1 MYSAQKS
8 PKIRTPEQNNVASS
22 PLRALTPLVDVIK
35 SAQTKATKD
44 FESFYGNLMSRL
56 TPKTSNARI
65 RKRMPETTQRTKS
78 LVNQKR
84 LEVEHNRTS
93 LTPLFERHTLREEYT
108 SHNPFYEDSVSETT
122 DDVLEFDM
130 IDDDN
135 TDTSNSNNTIDGKGK
150 NTNTASLLDKL
161 KDETIRMERLESN
174 LSIIKKQSSFLAQCN
189 KNSNSNDD
197 KMATTQKN
205 KKNIDNANTNYI
217 TPAIQNT
224 YLTPPQSNDWYS
236 YRTQTHT
243 PSQLINSKDKP
254 VIDKANEGLLE
265 EIPYAKL
272 KSAEIVR
279 TPGGTRICNR
289 FWKEIHGLNAKREYN
304 LSPMNTGRI
313 EKKPLVTKQL
323 STLNNKKLWDDNDDT
338 FWTTESSTARNS
350 SSFNQRLL
358 RMKQF
363 EQEQGNKGERIVKQI
378 TLSEEI
384 ESANKRDEAEQQQKS
399 LPTSNPR
406 LLEEL
411 KKKYRDKLIDDS
423 DSYKFS

>member
-8 PKIRTPEQNNVASS
+8 PKIRTPEQDNIASS
-22 PLRALTPLVDVIK
+22 PLRALTPFVDVIK

-161 KDETIRMERLESN
+161 KDET
-174 LSIIKKQSSFLAQCN
+174 SSFLAQCN
-189 KNSNSNDD
+189 KNSNSNDN
-197 KMATTQKN
+197 KMANTQKN

-224 YLTPPQSNDWYS
+224 YLTPPQSNDFYS

-243 PSQLINSKDKP
+243 PSQLINNKDKS
-254 VIDKANEGLLE
+254 VIDETNEGLLE
-265 EIPYAKL
+265 EISYAKL

-323 STLNNKKLWDDNDDT
+323 SNLNNKKLWDDNDDT

-363 EQEQGNKGERIVKQI
+363 EQEQGDKGERIVKQI

-384 ESANKRDEAEQQQKS
+384 ESANKRDEAEQQRKS
-399 LPTSNPR
+399 LPTANPH